1 MDRITAG
8 NLDVREP
15 FRLKLDFMNNIV
27 IIRFDPK
34 LMLHC
39 RDNNEL
45 DADEYASALE
55 HIKRR
60 IDWCIRKSAGE
71 EPNLDDYKA

>member
-1 MDRITAG
+1 MDKTTAS

-15 FRLKLDFMNNIV
+15 FRLKLDFTNNIV
-27 IIRFDPK
+27 TIQFDPK

-39 RDNNEL
+39 HDNNEL
-45 DADEYASALE
+45 DVDGYASALE

-60 IDWCIRKSAGE
+60 IDWCVRKSAGE
-71 EPNLDDYKA
+71 EPNLDDYEA